1 MYLSKKKFTF
11 FILLCLIATGIAMY
25 MPIEIPIDIQTKA
38 LIKPVREWEL
48 MRNSAGNITAVL
60 RNHRKG
66 TIESYSYSEFDRGD
80 AVKFELN
87 SRLFDE
93 MIIKKGDTIG
103 YFYSN
108 EVELRLLQQEGSLQV
123 LKAELDFHKAGQK
136 PEDIEM
142 ARRELQLAE
151 RELHTQQI
159 LTSRS
164 EKLVKDSV
172 ISQQQYDLDLN
183 ALKVREMTRS
193 IAEAKLNSLEAGDK
207 PEQINL
213 IIRKI
218 NVIQDQIQQLKQR
231 LHYFVVTSPIDGK
244 IAFIRNFMP
253 HESIIRIFADDFTIG
268 IAPVLVQDMEYI
280 NTQSEVVLADHQDG
294 DTFGGKIVNFNDAV
308 EFLEGYQVRY
318 ILIELDSV
326 PELVLP
332 GSMQVIKIK
341 GRKLNPREYFL
352 KAIKTPV

>member
-1 MYLSKKKFTF
+1 MYLSRKKFTI
-11 FILLCLIATGIAMY
+11 FIILCLVATGIAMY
-25 MPIEIPIDIQTKA
+25 MPIEIPFDIQTKA
-38 LIKPVREWEL
+38 LIKPAREWEL

-60 RNHRKG
+60 RNHRYG

-80 AVKFELN
+80 AVKFEL
-87 SRLFDE
+87 RAGLFDE
-93 MIIKKGDTIG
+93 MRIKKGDTIG

-108 EVELRLLQQEGSLQV
+108 EVELRLLQQEGALQV
-123 LKAELDFHKAGQK
+123 LKAELEFHRAGQK

-142 ARRELQLAE
+142 ARRELELAE

-164 EKLVKDSV
+164 ESLVKDSV

-183 ALKVREMTRS
+183 ALRVREMARS
-193 IAEAKLNSLEAGDK
+193 IAEAKLTSLEAGDK

-213 IIRKI
+213 ILRKI

-231 LHYFVVTSPIDGK
+231 LHYFVVTSPMEGRIS
-244 IAFIRNFMP
+244 FLRNFMS
-253 HESIIRIFADDFTIG
+253 HENIIRIFGDDITIG
-268 IAPVLVQDMEYI
+268 IAPILIQDMEYI
-280 NTQSEVVLADHQDG
+280 DMHSDVILADHQNEAIPK
-294 DTFGGKIVNFNDAV
+294 GKIVDINDVV

-326 PELVLP
+326 PDLVLP
-332 GSMQVIKIK
+332 GSMQAIKIK